1 MLTYLALPCK
11 SSHHSNNS
19 WNLNW
24 FLIIYNSLVYSA
36 EIESGNCVFSDFY
49 KVYDFSPVEYLRE
62 HRSTFFD
69 RLATDLKQS
78 PSLFLKLLADDEATC
93 RYPDDGKVLNA
104 CAKTQQWYTFIKMF
118 TSLYETC
125 CQAHTSFFLL
135 GPSHHQSAGHHSFR
149 LHFNDLPIHCFSVLP
164 KCLLPFIVQLCS
176 QVFTLM
182 LCTGTVPWEKY
193 RYNTILLILLKI
205 HTF

>member
-19 WNLNW
+19 WNQHCCVPKLIFDLFLNS
-24 FLIIYNSLVYSA
+24 IYNSLVWSA
-36 EIESGNCVFSDFY
+36 EIESGDCVFSDFY
-49 KVYDFSPVEYLRE
+49 KEYDFSPVEYLRE

-104 CAKTQQWYTFIKMF
+104 CAKTQQ
-118 TSLYETC
+118 
-125 CQAHTSFFLL
+125 
-135 GPSHHQSAGHHSFR
+135 
-149 LHFNDLPIHCFSVLP
+149 
-164 KCLLPFIVQLCS
+164 
-176 QVFTLM
+176 
-182 LCTGTVPWEKY
+182 
-193 RYNTILLILLKI
+193 
-205 HTF
+205 